1 MNLVT
6 MKRGGAGGQVA
17 INIDLI
23 TQVRSSAGALTD
35 IHFVGQEFVTVE
47 GHFPQVVARLAAAGR
62 QDASSPVRMTA
73 MGSAARPVRPDA
85 AHSAPR
91 GPIRAVEG

>member
-1 MNLVT
+1 MNLIT

-35 IHFVGQEFVTVE
+35 IHFIGQDFVTVE

-62 QDASSPVRMTA
+62 QDSGSMTRITP
-73 MGSAARPVRPDA
+73 MSAVAQR
-85 AHSAPR
+85 
-91 GPIRAVEG
+91 RA

>member
-35 IHFVGQEFVTVE
+35 IHFIGQDFVTVE

-62 QDASSPVRMTA
+62 QDAGAVTRITPM
-73 MGSAARPVRPDA
+73 SAVAGR
-85 AHSAPR
+85 
-91 GPIRAVEG
+91 RA